1 MASVT
6 LRNICKSYDEVP
18 ITRGIDLDIA
28 DGEFVVFVGPS
39 GCGKSTLLRLI
50 AGLEDITDG
59 ELQIDDERVNE
70 LPPMDRS
77 VGMVFQSYALYPH
90 MNVAENMAF
99 GLKLAKVNKAEI
111 NRRVESV
118 AKILQLDHLLERK
131 PKDLSG
137 GQRQRVAIGRTMV
150 REPKVFLFDEPL
162 SNLDAFLR
170 VQMRIEISRLH
181 QRLKAT
187 MIYVTHD
194 QVEAMTLADKIV
206 VLNAGRIAQVGP
218 PLELYHYPHNQFVAG
233 FIGSPQMNFLPVRAL
248 RADADSVEV
257 EMPGGSAM
265 RVAVDGR
272 KVNPGDALTLG
283 VRPEHFVDAEQ
294 ADFVF
299 NGEIAVAERLGDH
312 NLLHLNLEGVDSM
325 VAVASDGNRRVAV
338 GQVFATGV
346 QANKCHL
353 FRADGE
359 ACARHYREPALHG

>member
-1 MASVT
+1 MASLT
-6 LRNICKSYDEVP
+6 LRNICKSYGEIP

-59 ELQIDDERVNE
+59 ELLIDGERVNE
-70 LPPMDRS
+70 RPPMERS

-99 GLKLAKVNKAEI
+99 GLKLAKMSKADI
-111 NRRVESV
+111 NRRVEAV
-118 AKILQLDHLLERK
+118 AKILQLDPLLSRK

-137 GQRQRVAIGRTMV
+137 GQRQRVAIGRTLV

-162 SNLDAFLR
+162 SNLDAYLR

-218 PLELYHYPHNQFVAG
+218 PLELYHYPQNQFVAG

-248 RADADSVEV
+248 RADADGVEV
-257 EMPGGSAM
+257 ELPGGSALKIP
-265 RVAVDGR
+265 VDGSG
-272 KVNPGDALTLG
+272 VSEGEQLTLG
-283 VRPEHFVDAEQ
+283 IRPEHFVELEQ
-294 ADFVF
+294 ADFVLH
-299 NGEIAVAERLGDH
+299 GEVAVAERLGDH
-312 NLLHLNLEGVDSM
+312 NLLYLTQEGLDTM
-325 VAVASDGNRRVAV
+325 VTLRCDGNRRIAV
-338 GQVFATGV
+338 GQPYAAGLM
-346 QANKCHL
+346 ADKCHL
-353 FRADGE
+353 FRAEGQ
-359 ACARHYREPALHG
+359 ACPRHYREPALFG